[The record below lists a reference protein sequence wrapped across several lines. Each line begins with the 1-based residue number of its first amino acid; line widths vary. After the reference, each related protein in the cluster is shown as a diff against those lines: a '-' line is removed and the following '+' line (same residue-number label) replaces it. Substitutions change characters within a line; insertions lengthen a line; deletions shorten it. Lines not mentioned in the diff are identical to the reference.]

1 MSDAAIPIT
10 IGGYAYHLRYTYP
23 DFKKMEDA
31 LGMGYV
37 HFLRDEIF
45 RSLTAQEV
53 YLWQGLKKEN
63 ADGRWI
69 HVYPDTPEG
78 RQQAG
83 ELLWDHLRETG
94 DMRTILSAVFDAF
107 TQTGP
112 WKIATDDKKPEEKAP
127 KNLQT

>member
-1 MSDAAIPIT
+1 
-10 IGGYAYHLRYTYP
+10 
-23 DFKKMEDA
+23 
-31 LGMGYV
+31 MGYV